1 MSVLWF
7 DGLLTRLE
15 DAGVYFMPEEDGDEL
30 LEAAAIN
37 HFPHLQV
44 NLAGCAGK
52 QDLLLRLAGVLSFP
66 PYVASNFD
74 ALADALGELCQP
86 DAPGLVLLL
95 EHSDSLRRDCPADF
109 KTAMEVLQAA
119 SREWAGHGRP
129 LWTFIAL
136 DDDEFNALPEP

>member
-15 DAGVYFMPEEDGDEL
+15 DAGVYFLPEQDLDEL
-30 LEAAAIN
+30 LEAAAVN
-37 HFPHLQV
+37 RFPLLRV
-44 NLAGCAGK
+44 NLHGCAGK
-52 QDLLLRLAGVLSFP
+52 QDFLLRLAGVLRFP

-86 DAPGLVLLL
+86 EAPGLVLLL
-95 EHSDSLRRDCPADF
+95 EHSEDLRREAPADV

-129 LWTFIAL
+129 LWTFLAMTE
-136 DDDEFNALPEP
+136 DEFDALP